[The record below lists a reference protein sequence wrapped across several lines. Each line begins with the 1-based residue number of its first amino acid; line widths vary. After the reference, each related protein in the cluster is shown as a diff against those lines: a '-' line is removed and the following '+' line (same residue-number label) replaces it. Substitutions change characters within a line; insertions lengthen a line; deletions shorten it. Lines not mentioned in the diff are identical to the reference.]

1 MRRAVIVDVVRSPFG
16 RGRPGGALDG
26 VHPVD
31 LYAQVLQALVRRT
44 GVDPALI
51 EDVITGCVIQVA
63 EQSGNIGRQ
72 AVLAAGFPESVPAV
86 TLDRKC
92 GSAQQAFDFAAQ
104 GVIAGAYDLV
114 IAGGVEMMSLVP
126 MRANRMGKDNEG
138 PAFHRRY
145 PEGLVRQGV
154 SAELIAARWGIG
166 REAMDAFALESHR
179 RAVAAEDRGATARAI
194 TPVDVPAPDGLRR
207 VERDEGPRRD
217 SSLEKLGALR
227 PAFEDAATAMRF
239 PEIRWSVTAGNS
251 SQVTDGAAA
260 VLIAE
265 ESVAVR
271 LGLKPRAAITHFAL
285 AGDDPVMMLTAI
297 MPATRKILER
307 AGMPL
312 DRIDCFEVNEAF
324 ASVVLAWLK
333 ETGANPDRVNRWG
346 GAIALGHPVG
356 ASGGRL
362 LANLLGTLEEIGR
375 SLRPADD
382 VRVRRHG
389 QRDADRAFVKRAQAL
404 RFAPPLTKITC
415 P

>member
-16 RGRPGGALDG
+16 RARPGGALDG

-31 LYAQVLQALVRRT
+31 LYAQVLQALVQRT
-44 GVDPALI
+44 GADPAMV

-72 AVLAAGFPESVPAV
+72 AVLAAGFPEGVPAV

-104 GVIAGAYDLV
+104 GVLAGAYDLV

-126 MRANRMGKDNEG
+126 MRVNRMGKDNEG

-179 RAVAAEDRGATARAI
+179 RAIAAEERGATAQAI
-194 TPVDVPAPDGLRR
+194 TPVDIPVPDGLRR
-207 VERDEGPRRD
+207 LERDEGPRRD

-227 PAFEDAATAMRF
+227 PAFEDAATAARF

-271 LGLKPRAAITHFAL
+271 LGLRPRAAITHFAL

-297 MPATRKILER
+297 IPATRKILER
-307 AGMPL
+307 ASMPL

-333 ETGANPDRVNRWG
+333 ETGANPDRINRWG

-362 LANLLGTLEEIGR
+362 LANLLGTLEETGGR
-375 SLRPADD
+375 YGLQTMCESGGMANATLIE
-382 VRVRRHG
+382 
-389 QRDADRAFVKRAQAL
+389 L
-404 RFAPPLTKITC
+404 L
-415 P
+415 

>member
-16 RGRPGGALDG
+16 RARPGGALDG

-31 LYAQVLQALVRRT
+31 LYAQVLQALVQRT
-44 GVDPALI
+44 GADPAMV

-72 AVLAAGFPESVPAV
+72 AVLAAGFPEGVPAV

-104 GVIAGAYDLV
+104 GVLAGAYDLV

-126 MRANRMGKDNEG
+126 MRVNRMGKDNDG

-179 RAVAAEDRGATARAI
+179 RAIAAEERGATAQAI
-194 TPVDVPAPDGLRR
+194 TPVDIPVPDGLRR

-227 PAFEDAATAMRF
+227 PAFEDAATAARF

-271 LGLKPRAAITHFAL
+271 LGLRPRAAITHFAL

-297 MPATRKILER
+297 IPATRKILER
-307 AGMPL
+307 ASMPL

-333 ETGANPDRVNRWG
+333 ETGANPDRINRWG

-362 LANLLGTLEEIGR
+362 LANLLGTLEETGGR
-375 SLRPADD
+375 YGLQTMCESGGMANATLIE
-382 VRVRRHG
+382 
-389 QRDADRAFVKRAQAL
+389 L
-404 RFAPPLTKITC
+404 L
-415 P
+415 